1 MSRAFKD
8 HFSRDSAG
16 YSQYRPVY
24 PPRLFKYLA
33 SLNQHHHTAWD
44 CATGNGQAARLLAR
58 YYQRVIA
65 TDASRSQIAA
75 APPQEHIEYRV
86 AVAEQSG
93 IADASVDLVTV
104 AQALHWFDLGA
115 FYEEVRRVL
124 KPGGVIAIWSYNLL
138 KIAPEIDAIIN
149 RFYHHTLGE
158 YWPQERTRVERGY
171 GHIPFPFTPVT
182 AMPEFA
188 MTADWDLPHLL
199 GYLGTWSAVQRMKQ
213 ASGVNPVEQIAQR
226 LGDTWGE
233 PNKQRPVTWPLSI
246 RVGYNT

>member
-1 MSRAFKD
+1 MTGTFKD
-8 HFSRDSAG
+8 YFSCDSTG
-16 YSQYRPVY
+16 YSQYRPDY

-33 SLNQHHHTAWD
+33 SLCQHRHTAWD
-44 CATGNGQAARLLAR
+44 CATGNGQAARLLAG

-75 APPQEHIEYRV
+75 APPGKNIEYRI

-93 IADASVDLVTV
+93 LADASVDLVTV
-104 AQALHWFDLGA
+104 AQALHWFDLEA
-115 FYEEVRRVL
+115 FYDELGRVL
-124 KPGGVIAIWSYNLL
+124 KPGGVVAIWSYNLL

-149 RFYHHTLGE
+149 RFYDHTLGE

-182 AMPEFA
+182 AMPEYA
-188 MTADWDLPHLL
+188 MTAEWDLPHLL
-199 GYLGTWSAVQRMKQ
+199 GYLGTWSAVQRMEQ
-213 ASGVNPVEQIAQR
+213 ASGVNPVKQIAPL
-226 LGDTWGE
+226 LGDAWGE

-246 RVGYNT
+246 RVGYNA